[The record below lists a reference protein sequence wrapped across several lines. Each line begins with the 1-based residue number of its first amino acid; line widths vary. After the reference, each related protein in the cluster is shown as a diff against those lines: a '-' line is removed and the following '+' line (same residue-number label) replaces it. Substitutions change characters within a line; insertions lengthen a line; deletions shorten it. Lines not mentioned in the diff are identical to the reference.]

1 MWWADGDIDYS
12 RAALKYLI
20 NIFFLDASVSL
31 VEALSVAKS
40 YLIFVIY
47 LVIDVKQVKFWSLS
61 RDVSAGVR
69 ASHKSVLSPDK

>member
-31 VEALSVAKS
+31 VVALSVAKS

-47 LVIDVKQVKFWSLS
+47 ILVIDVKQVQKPLQSCVS
-61 RDVSAGVR
+61 RRPGV
-69 ASHKSVLSPDK
+69 P